1 MREMQGK
8 RVCVIGGGSGIGAS
22 VARLAADAGAEVLT
36 AGRSGRG
43 AAAVVDV
50 TDDASVAGYFAG
62 AGTLDHVV
70 VSVSTAMPGCLVG
83 GGWAAMRVGF
93 ETKYWGALRVVRAAA
108 PLMAAGGSI
117 VLISGVAS
125 RRAVAGMENLTPLNA
140 AVEGLV
146 RALAAELA
154 PLRVN
159 GIAPGLIDTPYWDG
173 QREML
178 AQAGAALPLGRAGRG
193 EDCARAALYLFTSEW
208 VTGTVLD
215 VDGGFLSGGSRG

>member
-1 MREMQGK
+1 MQGK
-8 RVCVIGGGSGIGAS
+8 RVCVIGGGSGIGAA

-62 AGTLDHVV
+62 AGKLDHVV
-70 VSVSTAMPGCLVG
+70 VSVSTAMPGRLVAWD
-83 GGWAAMRVGF
+83 WAAMRAAF
-93 ETKYWGALRVVRAAA
+93 ETKYWGALRVARAAA
-108 PLMAAGGSI
+108 PRMAAGGSI
-117 VLISGVAS
+117 LLISGVAS

-173 QREML
+173 HAEML

-193 EDCARAALYLFTSEW
+193 EDCGRAALYLFTSDW

-215 VDGGFLSGGSRG
+215 VDGGFLSGGSRA